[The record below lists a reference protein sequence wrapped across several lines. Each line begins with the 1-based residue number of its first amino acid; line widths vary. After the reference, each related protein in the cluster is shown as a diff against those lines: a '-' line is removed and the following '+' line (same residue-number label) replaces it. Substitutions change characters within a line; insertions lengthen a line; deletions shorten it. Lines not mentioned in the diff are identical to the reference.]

1 MKADKTGTPEAF
13 HLERRNLM
21 EKSAPGL
28 FKVYLLAE
36 KPKGK
41 EWESATGRAAEERED
56 KKAEV
61 HCTFSAGVSRFHP
74 DAYPRIFCLAASDL
88 VHSRSGNRRDCSPQ
102 IKVPPYHVPFCLL
115 PSCLKAS
122 NPHFGK
128 KSGKAHCR
136 SPLLH
141 PQLLTEETVSQLHQ
155 LIKVHVKTQ
164 NKITCS

>member
-1 MKADKTGTPEAF
+1 MKADKIGTPEAF
-13 HLERRNLM
+13 QLERRNLI

-74 DAYPRIFCLAASDL
+74 DVYPTIFCLAVSDL
-88 VHSRSGNRRDCSPQ
+88 VRSICGSRRHFSPQ
-102 IKVPPYHVPFCLL
+102 IKVPPYHVPFSLL
-115 PSCLKAS
+115 PSCPES
-122 NPHFGK
+122 QQ
-128 KSGKAHCR
+128 
-136 SPLLH
+136 SPL
-141 PQLLTEETVSQLHQ
+141 QEKVRKGLLQVSTPLPSVTYRGDCQSAASADQ
-155 LIKVHVKTQ
+155 SRCKNTQ
-164 NKITCS
+164 